1 MEEQRVTQVS
11 SSVGPETQSLPNK
24 NESELGTLSRS
35 ESLHGVQDKTRLT
48 IVVPCFNEEPGLPFL
63 RDTLSSA
70 QQLLG
75 KTYDLQIILVDDGS
89 TDRTWPVL
97 QQLFESRSEFRLL
110 RHASNLGISA
120 AILTG
125 IRAAETEIV
134 CSIDSDCSYDP
145 HELEKLVPMLTA
157 GVDLVTGSPYHP
169 LGKVKDVP
177 RWRLGLSKV
186 ASALYRLVLH
196 QKLCTYTS
204 CFRVY
209 RRSAI
214 LNLDL
219 KQNGFLGIAE
229 LIGKLDLQGSTIVE
243 CPATLR
249 VRMLGASKVK
259 VVRGIAG
266 NLYLMGELIAM
277 RRRQPFLPTQV
288 SSTSEIS

>member
-48 IVVPCFNEEPGLPFL
+48 IVVPCFNEEPVLPFL

-145 HELEKLVPMLTA
+145 HELEKLVPMLTS

-169 LGKVKDVP
+169 LGKVERCTALAPWSYRK
-177 RWRLGLSKV
+177 WRRHYIDLCSTKSFAHIPV
-186 ASALYRLVLH
+186 VFAS
-196 QKLCTYTS
+196 T
-204 CFRVY
+204 
-209 RRSAI
+209 
-214 LNLDL
+214 
-219 KQNGFLGIAE
+219 G
-229 LIGKLDLQGSTIVE
+229 
-243 CPATLR
+243 
-249 VRMLGASKVK
+249 GA
-259 VVRGIAG
+259 
-266 NLYLMGELIAM
+266 
-277 RRRQPFLPTQV
+277 QF
-288 SSTSEIS
+288 

>member
-1 MEEQRVTQVS
+1 LSIENQSERDTVS
-11 SSVGPETQSLPNK
+11 GR
-24 NESELGTLSRS
+24 ESA
-35 ESLHGVQDKTRLT
+35 HGAQDKTGLT
-48 IVVPCFNEEPGLPFL
+48 IVVPCFNEELVLPFL

-70 QQLLG
+70 RQLLG

-97 QQLFESRSEFRLL
+97 QELFQSDPEYRLL
-110 RHASNLGISA
+110 RHASNLGIAA

-134 CSIDSDCSYDP
+134 CSIDSDCTYDP
-145 HELEKLVPMLTA
+145 HQLEKLVPMLTS
-157 GVDLVTGSPYHP
+157 GVDLATGSPYHP
-169 LGKVKDVP
+169 LGKVEDVP
-177 RWRLGLSKV
+177 PWRLGLSKV
-186 ASALYRLVLH
+186 ASSLYRLVLH
-196 QKLCTYTS
+196 QKLYTYTS

-219 KQNGFLGIAE
+219 KQSGFLGIAE

-243 CPATLR
+243 CPARLEGR
-249 VRMLGASKVK
+249 VLGASKMK

-266 NLYLMGELIAM
+266 HLYLLGQLIAM
-277 RRRQPFLPTQV
+277 RWRQRFLPAQV
-288 SSTSEIS
+288 SSTNEIS